1 MGLLDILFPKYCV
14 QCKKFGEYICADCF
28 SRLSFTVEHI
38 CLVCNKPAI
47 DGRTHPV
54 CLGKYTIDGAFASVT
69 YTGVVK
75 KLVYQFKYKPFIQ
88 DLQHTLSDLLYE
100 GIIQQEQFHRL
111 LQKDPVLIPIP
122 LHPEKERQ
130 RGYNQA
136 RLLADN
142 LGKRLNLATISVL
155 KRIKKTHIQADLPR
169 EKRQENMHDAFTYE
183 RNAQIEVSGRTILL
197 LDDIITTGSTMME
210 ACKVLKKNG
219 AKTVWGIAL
228 AHGK

>member
-14 QCKKFGEYICADCF
+14 NCKKLGEYICPDCF
-28 SRLSFTVEHI
+28 SRLSFAVEHI

-47 DGRTHPV
+47 DGKTHPA
-54 CLGKYTIDGAFASVT
+54 CEEKYTIDGALASVT
-69 YTGVVK
+69 YTGAVK

-88 DLQHTLSDLLYE
+88 DLQHMLSDLLYE

-111 LQKDPVLIPIP
+111 LQTNPILVPIP

-136 RLLADN
+136 LLLSNN
-142 LGKRLNLATISVL
+142 LSKRLNLETIPVL
-155 KRIKKTHIQADLPR
+155 KRTKRTHIQADLPR
-169 EKRQENMHDAFTYE
+169 EKRQENMRGAFVDE
-183 RNAQIEVSGRTILL
+183 KNFQEDISGRTIMLI
-197 LDDIITTGSTMME
+197 DDIITTGSTMME
-210 ACKVLKKNG
+210 ACNVLKRKG
-219 AKTVWGIAL
+219 VKTVWGIAL